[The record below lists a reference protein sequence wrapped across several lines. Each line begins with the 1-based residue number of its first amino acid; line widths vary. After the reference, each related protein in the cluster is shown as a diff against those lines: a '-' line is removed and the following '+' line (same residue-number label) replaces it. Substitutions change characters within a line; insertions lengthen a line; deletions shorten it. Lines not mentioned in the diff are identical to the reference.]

1 MAPVIH
7 ACVENTEILAMEC
20 AVPDVYQ
27 GHVID
32 IVEPVLMD
40 VDQIGRESIA
50 LMKESTECIDIF
62 DKMCRENCLLSF
74 FAPFVSA
81 TKSFIKHVI
90 LYK

>member
-7 ACVENTEILAMEC
+7 ACVEDTEILAMEC

-40 VDQIGRESIA
+40 VDQIGRESIV
-50 LMKESTECIDIF
+50 KV
-62 DKMCRENCLLSF
+62 CRRCLLKDKNNLKHSLIF
-74 FAPFVSA
+74 N
-81 TKSFIKHVI
+81 TKKSHIVYYWLLNTVYAKNNI
-90 LYK
+90 

>member
-7 ACVENTEILAMEC
+7 ACLEDTEILAMEC

-40 VDQIGRESIA
+40 VDQIGRESIV
-50 LMKESTECIDIF
+50 KV
-62 DKMCRENCLLSF
+62 CRRCLLKDKKKLKHSLIF
-74 FAPFVSA
+74 NLK
-81 TKSFIKHVI
+81 KSQIVYYWLLNTVYAKNI
-90 LYK
+90 I

>member
-7 ACVENTEILAMEC
+7 ACVEDTEILAMEC

-40 VDQIGRESIA
+40 VDQIGRESIV
-50 LMKESTECIDIF
+50 KV
-62 DKMCRENCLLSF
+62 CRRCLLKDKK
-74 FAPFVSA
+74 
-81 TKSFIKHVI
+81 TLKHSLIFKKKITYSI
-90 LYK
+90 LLAFEHCLC

>member
-7 ACVENTEILAMEC
+7 ACVEDTEILAMEC

-40 VDQIGRESIA
+40 VDQIGRESIV
-50 LMKESTECIDIF
+50 KV
-62 DKMCRENCLLSF
+62 CRCLL
-74 FAPFVSA
+74 
-81 TKSFIKHVI
+81 KDKKNLKHSLI
-90 LYK
+90 FNKKNHI

>member
-7 ACVENTEILAMEC
+7 ACVEDTEILAMEC

-40 VDQIGRESIA
+40 VDQIGRESIV
-50 LMKESTECIDIF
+50 KV
-62 DKMCRENCLLSF
+62 CRCLL
-74 FAPFVSA
+74 
-81 TKSFIKHVI
+81 KDK
-90 LYK
+90 KKN

>member
-7 ACVENTEILAMEC
+7 AFVEDTEILAMEC

-40 VDQIGRESIA
+40 VDQIGRESIV
-50 LMKESTECIDIF
+50 KV
-62 DKMCRENCLLSF
+62 CRRCLLKDKKKLKHSLIF
-74 FAPFVSA
+74 NKK
-81 TKSFIKHVI
+81 KSHIVYYWLLNTVYAKNI
-90 LYK
+90 I

>member
-7 ACVENTEILAMEC
+7 ACVEDTEILAMEC

-40 VDQIGRESIA
+40 VDQIGRESIV
-50 LMKESTECIDIF
+50 KV
-62 DKMCRENCLLSF
+62 CRCLL
-74 FAPFVSA
+74 
-81 TKSFIKHVI
+81 KDKKIKTFTDF
-90 LYK
+90 

>member
-7 ACVENTEILAMEC
+7 ACVEDTEILAMEC

-40 VDQIGRESIA
+40 VDHIGREGIVKVCRRF
-50 LMKESTECIDIF
+50 LLK
-62 DKMCRENCLLSF
+62 DKKKL
-74 FAPFVSA
+74 
-81 TKSFIKHVI
+81 KHSLTFNKKKHI
-90 LYK
+90 

>member
-7 ACVENTEILAMEC
+7 ACVEDTEILAMEC

-40 VDQIGRESIA
+40 VDQIGRESIV
-50 LMKESTECIDIF
+50 KV
-62 DKMCRENCLLSF
+62 CRRCLL
-74 FAPFVSA
+74 
-81 TKSFIKHVI
+81 KDKKIIKTLHIVYYWLLNTVYAKNI
-90 LYK
+90 I

>member
-7 ACVENTEILAMEC
+7 ACVEDTEILAMEC

-40 VDQIGRESIA
+40 VDQIGRESIV
-50 LMKESTECIDIF
+50 KV
-62 DKMCRENCLLSF
+62 CRRCLLKDKKILKHSLIF
-74 FAPFVSA
+74 N
-81 TKSFIKHVI
+81 TKKSHIVYYWLLNTVYAKNI
-90 LYK
+90 I

>member
-7 ACVENTEILAMEC
+7 ACVEDTEILAMEC

-40 VDQIGRESIA
+40 AYQIGRESIV
-50 LMKESTECIDIF
+50 KV
-62 DKMCRENCLLSF
+62 CRRCLL
-74 FAPFVSA
+74 
-81 TKSFIKHVI
+81 KDKKKIKTFTDF
-90 LYK
+90 

>member
-7 ACVENTEILAMEC
+7 ACVEDTEILAMEC

-40 VDQIGRESIA
+40 VDQIGRESIV
-50 LMKESTECIDIF
+50 KV
-62 DKMCRENCLLSF
+62 CRRCLLKDNKKFKHSQIF
-74 FAPFVSA
+74 N
-81 TKSFIKHVI
+81 IKNLI
-90 LYK
+90 

>member
-7 ACVENTEILAMEC
+7 AFVEDTEILAMEC

-40 VDQIGRESIA
+40 VDQIGRESIV
-50 LMKESTECIDIF
+50 KV
-62 DKMCRENCLLSF
+62 CRRCLL
-74 FAPFVSA
+74 
-81 TKSFIKHVI
+81 KDKKKLKHSLI
-90 LYK
+90 FNLKNHI

>member
-7 ACVENTEILAMEC
+7 ACVEDTEILAMEC

-40 VDQIGRESIA
+40 VYQIGRESIV
-50 LMKESTECIDIF
+50 KV
-62 DKMCRENCLLSF
+62 CRRCLL
-74 FAPFVSA
+74 
-81 TKSFIKHVI
+81 KDKKNLKHSLI
-90 LYK
+90 FNKKNHK

>member
-7 ACVENTEILAMEC
+7 ACVEDTEILAMEC

-40 VDQIGRESIA
+40 VDQIGRESIV
-50 LMKESTECIDIF
+50 KV
-62 DKMCRENCLLSF
+62 CRRCLLKDKKKLKHSLIL
-74 FAPFVSA
+74 
-81 TKSFIKHVI
+81 IKKITYSI
-90 LYK
+90 LLAFEHCLC

>member
-7 ACVENTEILAMEC
+7 ACVEDTEILAMEC

-40 VDQIGRESIA
+40 VDQIGRESIV
-50 LMKESTECIDIF
+50 KV
-62 DKMCRENCLLSF
+62 CRCLL
-74 FAPFVSA
+74 
-81 TKSFIKHVI
+81 KDKKKKLKHSLI
-90 LYK
+90 FNKKNHI

>member
-7 ACVENTEILAMEC
+7 ACVEDTEILAMEC

-40 VDQIGRESIA
+40 VDQIGRESIV
-50 LMKESTECIDIF
+50 KV
-62 DKMCRENCLLSF
+62 CRR
-74 FAPFVSA
+74 
-81 TKSFIKHVI
+81 
-90 LYK
+90 